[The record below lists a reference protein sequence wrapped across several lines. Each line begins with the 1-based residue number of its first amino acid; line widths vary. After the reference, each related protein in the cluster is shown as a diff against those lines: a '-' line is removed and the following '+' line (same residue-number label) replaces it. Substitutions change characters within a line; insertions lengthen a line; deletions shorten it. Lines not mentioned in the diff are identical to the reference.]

1 MDEKTRKATV
11 SVRVTGKKD
20 DVMQYFDRDKQ
31 HVEIKS
37 VPHLQRNRSENNSYR
52 LFYTCEFDTSIE
64 NVRNKKEECGY
75 VE

>member
-37 VPHLQRNRSENNSYR
+37 FPHLQRNRSENNSYR

-64 NVRNKKEECGY
+64 NVRNKKEE
-75 VE
+75 